1 MFGIQSAWGRAGCY
15 ESKKHSNNDAQGDR
29 WDFSLIEHGGVL
41 RSPRKCEDTGSQ
53 TTVGLTLI
61 KAARAVL
68 TDDCIVHITRGVASP
83 ENVIKLMLEAV
94 EKIRSSGANAQPSA
108 AEWDQPQLW
117 PVRPVDK

>member
-1 MFGIQSAWGRAGCY
+1 VEICYRAPI
-15 ESKKHSNNDAQGDR
+15 DR
-29 WDFSLIEHGGVL
+29 EIAVPSHE
-41 RSPRKCEDTGSQ
+41 E
-53 TTVGLTLI
+53 I